1 MNHHHNF
8 FQNFESHVVLNT
20 KNFTFL
26 TGGRTKCQRTKCQN
40 MLRWSGQNPN
50 QRMGRTKCQ
59 PQKKS
64 GQNANLYLL
73 PNWVYSYGKTHWIAK
88 PKGGSMAKPTVLYR
102 AQSYGKTHGTIQGSI
117 IWQNPLDGK
126 SHWGIHG
133 KSHGTKIIN
142 LNFGWQQ
149 RQYTFR
155 GAIMIFWRL
164 IHISL

>member
-20 KNFTFL
+20 NNFIFL
-26 TGGRTKCQRTKCQN
+26 TGGRTKCRRTKCQN
-40 MLRWSGQNPN
+40 MLRWSGQNPI

-88 PKGGSMAKPTVLYR
+88 PKVGSMAKPTVLYR
-102 AQSYGKTHGTIQGSI
+102 AQSYCKT
-117 IWQNPLDGK
+117 
-126 SHWGIHG
+126 HWGIHG
-133 KSHGTKIIN
+133 KSHGTKIIS

-149 RQYTFR
+149 HQYTFR

>member
-1 MNHHHNF
+1 MLFVIVCCFQQAIVCHQHNF

-102 AQSYGKTHGTIQGSI
+102 AQSYGKTH
-117 IWQNPLDGK
+117 WMGK
-126 SHWGIHG
+126 
-133 KSHGTKIIN
+133 
-142 LNFGWQQ
+142 
-149 RQYTFR
+149 
-155 GAIMIFWRL
+155 AIGESMVKAMEPRL
-164 IHISL
+164 

>member
-1 MNHHHNF
+1 MNHLHNF

-26 TGGRTKCQRTKCQN
+26 TGGRTKCRRTKCQN

-102 AQSYGKTHGTIQGSI
+102 AQSYSKTHWIAKPTGGSMAKPMVLYRAQSYGKTH
-117 IWQNPLDGK
+117 WMGK
-126 SHWGIHG
+126 
-133 KSHGTKIIN
+133 
-142 LNFGWQQ
+142 
-149 RQYTFR
+149 
-155 GAIMIFWRL
+155 AIGESMVKAMEPRL
-164 IHISL
+164 